1 MRRATGRLQA
11 CALALALGLAA
22 WPWGVP
28 AQSLPRSGGAASPQ
42 GLPTLGDTEGL
53 TMGAERRLGERI
65 ARELFRDPDYLDDP
79 VLGDYVQ
86 QLWLPLLAAAR
97 QRGEL
102 APEMDERFAWRI
114 LLGRDRTIN
123 AFALPGGW
131 LGLHLGLI
139 SATASRDEV
148 AAVLAHEL
156 SHVTQRHIA
165 RMMTQDSRV
174 SPLVMG
180 AMILGAAMA
189 TRNPA
194 VGQAVMTGGQAAA
207 VRSQLNFSRDM
218 EREADRVG
226 FGVLTQAGFEPAG
239 AAAMFEKLQQA
250 SRLNDDGSF
259 PYLRTHPLTTERIA
273 DMRAR
278 LPLAAPSASTG
289 TARPDLLHGLV
300 SARAKVLAAPG
311 VDGLRVLVREAQ
323 ALPANASLARQ
334 AVALY
339 GAALAA
345 HKLGDAPLALRLQTR
360 LAGLALDD
368 PSASRLV
375 RLLGGEL
382 ALAAGDSAGALAAA
396 GMRPTARPELL
407 LTALAQ
413 LRVAQGGGGSTG
425 SGPTGASAPASADAL
440 DAAAQAA
447 DRLQSW
453 LLDHPSDATAWQLLA
468 QAQTARGLP
477 LRALRAEAEAR
488 VAVLDYSAA
497 MDRLRAAQNLAR
509 RGTTDHIEASIIDAR
524 ARQVELL
531 LREQAAER

>member
-1 MRRATGRLQA
+1 MIRAAFARLRPLA
-11 CALALALGLAA
+11 FPLALALAAS
-22 WPWGVP
+22 PVGVP
-28 AQSLPRSGGAASPQ
+28 AQGLPRAGGAAVSG
-42 GLPTLGDTEGL
+42 GLPTLGDAEGL
-53 TMGAERRLGERI
+53 SVGAERRLGERI
-65 ARELFRDPDYLDDP
+65 ARELFRDPDYLDDA
-79 VLGDYVQ
+79 VLSDYVQ
-86 QLWLPLLAAAR
+86 QLWVPLLAAAR

-102 APEMDERFAWRI
+102 PPDMDERFAWRI
-114 LLGRDRTIN
+114 LLGRDRSIN

-139 SATASRDEV
+139 SATTTRDEV

-194 VGQAVMTGGQAAA
+194 MGQAVVAGGQTVAM
-207 VRSQLNFSRDM
+207 RSQLNFSRDM

-239 AAAMFEKLQQA
+239 VVAMFEKLQQA

-259 PYLRTHPLTTERIA
+259 AYLRTHPLTTERIS

-278 LPLAAPSASTG
+278 LPMDMGSAGPKAS
-289 TARPDLLHGLV
+289 RPDLLHGLAA
-300 SARAKVLAAPG
+300 ARARVLSAPG
-311 VDGLRVLVREAQ
+311 VDALRVLVREAQ
-323 ALPANASLARQ
+323 ALPADAPLPRQ
-334 AVALY
+334 AAALY
-339 GAALAA
+339 GGALASL
-345 HKLGDAPLALRLQTR
+345 KLRDAAQAARLQAR
-360 LAGLALDD
+360 LARLDLAGD
-368 PSASRLV
+368 PAAARFV

-382 ALAAGDSAGALAAA
+382 AWAAGDSAGALAAA
-396 GMRPTARPELL
+396 GMRPVERPEVLL
-407 LTALAQ
+407 AAMAQ
-413 LRVAQGGGGSTG
+413 LQITQVE
-425 SGPTGASAPASADAL
+425 
-440 DAAAQAA
+440 AAAQAA

-453 LLDHPSDATAWQLLA
+453 VLDHPSDATAWQLLA
-468 QAQTARGLP
+468 QAQGARGLP

-488 VAVLDYSAA
+488 VAVLDYPAA

-509 RGTTDHIEASIIDAR
+509 RGTTDHVEASIIDAR
-524 ARQVELL
+524 SRQVELL